1 MLGVVKYLEECDIL
15 LLCIASPPN
24 KNQYLN
30 DMYAGG
36 KPNFSNMF
44 HCNKFSHSMSAQLL
58 AYYVHSPAAHRG
70 AHNPQCQF
78 SYSMLE
84 LIYLK

>member
-58 AYYVHSPAAHRG
+58 VSSILCTLSRRAPVR
-70 AHNPQCQF
+70 PQP
-78 SYSMLE
+78 SMSVLV
-84 LIYLK
+84 

>member
-58 AYYVHSPAAHRG
+58 AYYVLLSRRAPVR
-70 AHNPQCQF
+70 PQP
-78 SYSMLE
+78 SMSVLV
-84 LIYLK
+84 